1 MNLLSNF
8 ELLVVTCEESM
19 LSSGSYRLFL
29 DIIVKS

>member
-8 ELLVVTCEESM
+8 ELLVVTCGESM
-19 LSSGSYRLFL
+19 LSSGNYRFIC